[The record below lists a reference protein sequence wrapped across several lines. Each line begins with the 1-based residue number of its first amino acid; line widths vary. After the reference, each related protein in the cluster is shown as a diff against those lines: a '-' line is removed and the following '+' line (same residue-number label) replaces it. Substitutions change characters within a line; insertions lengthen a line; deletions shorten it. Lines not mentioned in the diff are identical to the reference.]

1 VLVSF
6 GFTAFEMSQISG
18 PCGGTITVNLASP
31 AAINALIALSGQSA
45 DPAVNLGL
53 DGFEA
58 VFTTADLNGCTAKDG
73 QTNNFQIAN
82 FTSQGLINPQLVVCD
97 DANTVCVP
105 SNVNLTQIGA
115 WPIGGY
121 LPQDATVG
129 GSKGLHCNIF
139 VVNARNTGA
148 PGQEQGT
155 MCGFQ
160 SPVNNT
166 FNGLTWD
173 PKLASSFGA
182 GKSIPIKFRLSP
194 GTNGSCQSAPYIT
207 DAIAQLSVAQIADA
221 GGNPVFVTMGLVSN
235 GSSGLVQPLFK
246 SDNNS
251 QYLFN
256 WDSSSC
262 ILPSG
267 VTQVCPKGTYSV
279 TVGLVTNNTSGST
292 TVPPQSIYNV
302 QTTLVVLK

>member
-1 VLVSF
+1 
-6 GFTAFEMSQISG
+6 M
-18 PCGGTITVNLASP
+18 
-31 AAINALIALSGQSA
+31 
-45 DPAVNLGL
+45 NLGL

-58 VFTTADLNGCTAKDG
+58 VFNTAALNGCTAKDG

-139 VVNARNTGA
+139 VVNSRNTGT

-194 GTNGSCQSAPYIT
+194 GTNSSCQSAPYIT

-235 GSSGLVQPLFK
+235 GSSGLGQPLFK

-279 TVGLVTNNTSGST
+279 TVGLLTNNTSGST
-292 TVPPQSIYNV
+292 TNPPQSIYNV